1 MVAAALLL
9 VAASPEPIIGT
20 WEGTSLCQVKPSPC
34 HDEHVIY
41 RLSLLQ
47 PRHYRIDAYK
57 LVLGQKDFMGAINV
71 ALNAAGSELDGP
83 VMSGGQVRG
92 QLQLVLKGT
101 HMSGRMIQADG
112 TLYRLIEVTKH

>member
-112 TLYRLIEVTKH
+112 TLYRLIEVTEL

>member
-1 MVAAALLL
+1 MIAAALLL
-9 VAASPEPIIGT
+9 AAASPDPIIGT

-47 PRHYRIDAYK
+47 PRQYRIDAYK
-57 LVLGQKDFMGAINV
+57 LVAGKEDFMGAIDV
-71 ALNAAGSELDGP
+71 ALDPAGSELDGP

-92 QLQLVLKGT
+92 ELRLVLKGT
-101 HMSGRMIQADG
+101 RMSGRMIQADG
-112 TLYRLIEVTKH
+112 TLYHLIEVMKH

>member
-1 MVAAALLL
+1 MIAAALLL
-9 VAASPEPIIGT
+9 AAASPDPIVGT

-41 RLSLLQ
+41 RLSFLQ
-47 PRHYRIDAYK
+47 PRQYRIDAYK
-57 LVLGQKDFMGAINV
+57 LVAGKEDFMGAIDV
-71 ALNAAGSELDGP
+71 ALNPAGSELDGP
-83 VMSGGQVRG
+83 VMSAGQVRG
-92 QLQLVLKGT
+92 ELRLVLKGA